1 MLQIS
6 ELYSVGKNRKTIF
19 FSCAE
24 LLMCTQ
30 VQQQSLMIGCSV
42 AGRDSVT
49 ATIFMANN
57 IRPTLCLPRHI
68 YLSI

>member
-19 FSCAE
+19 FSCA

-57 IRPTLCLPRHI
+57 IRPTLCLPSAHL
-68 YLSI
+68 LSI

>member
-19 FSCAE
+19 FSCAHV
-24 LLMCTQ
+24 CTQ

-57 IRPTLCLPRHI
+57 IRPTLCLPSAHL
-68 YLSI
+68 LSI